1 MTRKPLTSFQSA
13 LTASLPTRS
22 TIRVSSKRSSTAVS
36 M

>member
-1 MTRKPLTSFQSA
+1 MARKPLTSFQSA

-22 TIRVSSKRSSTAVS
+22 TIRVSSKTLSTAFS